1 MQKITIKGFFIK
13 LNKSNNISDS
23 EILAPW
29 DFSENNF
36 IEFFKQI
43 NKNITK
49 NEILANCSENGQI
62 TITNKMLQIKA
73 YIEINN
79 NCASKQDILSLFQK
93 EA

>member
-1 MQKITIKGFFIK
+1 MQKITIKGSFIK
-13 LNKSNNISDS
+13 LNKNNNISKS

-29 DFSENNF
+29 EFSENNF

-62 TITNKMLQIKA
+62 TITNKMLQIIA
-73 YIEINN
+73 YVEIDNS
-79 NCASKQDILSLFQK
+79 CASKQDILNLL
-93 EA
+93 

>member
-13 LNKSNNISDS
+13 LNKNNNISKS

-29 DFSENNF
+29 EFSKNNF

-49 NEILANCSENGQI
+49 DEILANCSENGQI
-62 TITNKMLQIKA
+62 TITNKFQIKA

-79 NCASKQDILSLFQK
+79 NCASKQDILNLLQK